1 VFKPLTSPNA
11 RLVNATIAHM
21 DSASL
26 RWIKTVDL
34 SKRVER
40 PKAKKTFVETLLKV
54 STSDSLDHR
63 GRPER
68 E

>member
-1 VFKPLTSPNA
+1 MFKPLTSPNA

-34 SKRVER
+34 SKRVMRGHSSTNIAPSESPNK
-40 PKAKKTFVETLLKV
+40 PKRMIFEAPLA
-54 STSDSLDHR
+54 
-63 GRPER
+63 
-68 E
+68 